1 MNATFDPRQS
11 LHISNMQDGGHVRGC
26 FSTTANRDLPLTS
39 DLNDGANVRNMCI
52 GSPSQHFESVRHSQ
66 YEENVIPE
74 GAFSVAQ
81 LCDGKSKGAE
91 SDFRISTQGCIFPAP
106 RRSVLSGFGI
116 EPDQNTT
123 PYKGSYSCGPLSTA
137 YSPVSTNTSLILELP
152 SNQTTESVDS
162 AGTQQSSITNART
175 PMLFSLSNHMA
186 SEAESYGSNASN
198 FLEALMQVCVL
209 IVMRVCL
216 QEMEMI

>member
-1 MNATFDPRQS
+1 
-11 LHISNMQDGGHVRGC
+11 
-26 FSTTANRDLPLTS
+26 
-39 DLNDGANVRNMCI
+39 MCI

-116 EPDQNTT
+116 EPDQNAT

-152 SNQTTESVDS
+152 LSQTTESVDS

-198 FLEALMQVCVL
+198 FLEALMQVCTL
-209 IVMRVCL
+209 IVRVCL
-216 QEMEMI
+216 KEIEMI